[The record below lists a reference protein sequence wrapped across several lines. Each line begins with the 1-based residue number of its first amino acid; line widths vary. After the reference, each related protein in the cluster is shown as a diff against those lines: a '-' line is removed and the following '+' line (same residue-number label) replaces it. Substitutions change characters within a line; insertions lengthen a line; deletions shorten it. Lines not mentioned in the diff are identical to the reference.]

1 MWDAPS
7 KSVRIIFSATEAR
20 YLGIRNIAKEETE
33 LLKRL
38 KTSSDT
44 HCAKQTNRINRVGV
58 KVTQSVDGRK
68 ALVGERKGHSE
79 QNKEAILGKET

>member
-20 YLGIRNIAKEETE
+20 SMDIRNIAKEETVSQ
-33 LLKRL
+33 
-38 KTSSDT
+38 KTQNCLRHSL
-44 HCAKQTNRINRVGV
+44 CQTNRISRVGV
-58 KVTQSVDGRK
+58 KVTQSVNGRQ

-79 QNKEAILGKET
+79 QNKEAILGKEP